1 MKETLKF
8 TTKAKMA
15 TLQEMQTHGDKIE
28 DEWDK
33 GTVCI
38 SYKLGKNIYSVEG
51 SALEAKALSLFHPA
65 LTQLH

>member
-1 MKETLKF
+1 
-8 TTKAKMA
+8 MA

-51 SALEAKALSLFHPA
+51 SALEAKVLSLFHPA